1 MPEGPEIRRAADRI
15 AKVLVGQQL
24 EDVYFGQAHLKQAKT
39 QLIGATVVRV
49 VPKGKAIVTECSNGL
64 TLYSHNQLYGVWRI
78 AKRGELPKTNRTLRV
93 GLHTPS
99 HSALLYSASN
109 IALLDPPGVA
119 AHPYLK
125 KLGPD
130 ALDLNIEWRDIV
142 AQLMQVRFR
151 GRSLAALYLDQAFVA
166 GIGNYLRSEILHVAG
181 RHPQQRPM
189 DLSRGELGLLA
200 RTTLE
205 LTRRAYATAGIT
217 NAPQRVSRL
226 RKAGASRARLRFAVF
241 DRAGENCYTC
251 GDVIQRIEVGSR
263 RFYLCSRCQPKGA
276 L

>member
-15 AKVLVGQQL
+15 AKVLVGQEL

-64 TLYSHNQLYGVWRI
+64 TLYTHNQLYGVWRI
-78 AKRGELPKTNRTLRV
+78 AKRGELAKTNRTLRV
-93 GLHTPS
+93 GLHTQS

-130 ALDLNIEWRDIV
+130 ALDLNVEWRDIV
-142 AQLMQVRFR
+142 SQLMQVRFR
-151 GRSLAALYLDQAFVA
+151 GRSLGALYLDQAFVA

-181 RHPQQRPM
+181 RHPQQRPV

-200 RTTLE
+200 R
-205 LTRRAYATAGIT
+205 
-217 NAPQRVSRL
+217 
-226 RKAGASRARLRFAVF
+226 
-241 DRAGENCYTC
+241 
-251 GDVIQRIEVGSR
+251 
-263 RFYLCSRCQPKGA
+263 
-276 L
+276 

>member
-15 AKVLVGQQL
+15 AKVLEGQEL
-24 EDVYFGQAHLKQAKT
+24 EDVYFGQAHLKNAKS

-78 AKRGELPKTNRTLRV
+78 AKRGELPTTKRTLRV
-93 GLHTPS
+93 GLHTKR
-99 HSALLYSASN
+99 HSALLFSASD

-119 AHPYLK
+119 AHPYLR

-130 ALDLNIEWRDIV
+130 ALEMSVHWRDILS
-142 AQLMQVRFR
+142 QLKHPSFQ
-151 GRSLAALYLDQAFVA
+151 GRSLGALYLDQSFVA

-181 RHPQQRPM
+181 QHPKRRPL

-217 NAPQRVSRL
+217 NAPHRVSRM
-226 RKAGASRARLRFAVF
+226 RKAGVSRADLRFAVF
-241 DRAGENCYTC
+241 DRAGASCYTC
-251 GDVIQRIEVGSR
+251 GSAIQRIEVGSR
-263 RFYLCSRCQPKGA
+263 RLYLCNQCQRLDA
-276 L
+276 S